1 MDSGYKYICY
11 HFTVVVFP
19 WYIHYQLQLVW
30 PIIRTHFQFCGYAF
44 SRKTTFDLW
53 CHLAEIH
60 FIPTNYTVCS
70 ICNVMFLFI
79 LHIYISCQYEV
90 CHTGQ
95 GMQQDKM
102 IHDGAI
108 CAISCFIHGI
118 LSIAAMYIM
127 FKFYIATSKGRQ
139 PIMAKVIWLQV
150 FQVFFVVILV
160 YNIMFHCSYFLKCQW
175 FTILNWVEYL
185 EVIISY
191 IPCNVKCC
199 LQKCAKSTK

>member
-1 MDSGYKYICY
+1 MSIWEVQTINNIFPCNIVLLYFNSKSNHNRVDRNTGYKYHCY

-53 CHLAEIH
+53 CHLAKIH

-79 LHIYISCQYEV
+79 LHIYISCQYKV

-127 FKFYIATSKGRQ
+127 IRFYIATSKGRL
-139 PIMAKVIWLQV
+139 PILAK
-150 FQVFFVVILV
+150 
-160 YNIMFHCSYFLKCQW
+160 
-175 FTILNWVEYL
+175 
-185 EVIISY
+185 
-191 IPCNVKCC
+191 
-199 LQKCAKSTK
+199 

>member
-1 MDSGYKYICY
+1 MNTGYNYHY
-11 HFTVVVFP
+11 HHFTVVVFP

-53 CHLAEIH
+53 CHLAKIH

-79 LHIYISCQYEV
+79 LHIYISCQYKV

-127 FKFYIATSKGRQ
+127 FKFYIATSKGRL
-139 PIMAKVIWLQV
+139 PIMAKYSKLSW
-150 FQVFFVVILV
+150 ILGIH
-160 YNIMFHCSYFLKCQW
+160 YIIYSLYCQM
-175 FTILNWVEYL
+175 LL
-185 EVIISY
+185 
-191 IPCNVKCC
+191 
-199 LQKCAKSTK
+199 TKTK